1 MKSCCCPVKI
11 EKGSKGNEG
20 PVGSRG
26 PLGYPGIMGVRG
38 LKGEPGCMGNK
49 GEPGII
55 GLKGQKGSAGLD
67 GNSGIK
73 GVAGEAGIGIT
84 DIQSMDNTLEIT
96 YGANDYTV
104 TVGNVKGCDGKQ
116 GIPGNAAAKGD
127 LGPRGLTG
135 LKGDDGSSAYV
146 IPNLNYLSLERSP
159 SLFYKNYF
167 EKYDFFSSISTSW
180 SNMTNRNLQFK
191 TTMAINKDYIKNFY
205 LDLDIEDKKKIIK
218 LLLVSYQTNYKKF
231 VYHSP
236 GVMYCN
242 TYLNSMLVTDPATGM
257 YKLKMGGAYTLGN
270 RTSNL
275 NFIISDYLNNFETFD
290 FEAYFN
296 SASLVDNIIEDTL
309 IVPYNHYF
317 TNLPTYVPT
326 TPPTPSTNIDDYVK
340 QNNNI
345 IAMSNTFLVNIRHIP
360 THSMGPN
367 SITDDK
373 LEFLQNFTG
382 KHRKLERGM
391 LILEIVNPNDNY
403 KVKDVAGDF
412 GISSLSL
419 DKNQAPFYIL
429 IVNYFNYQTGYFT
442 TLDIDLQTPKIYENY
457 SFIGCITKGFKIKGY
472 FDFVN
477 EKIRMSMFFNP
488 IVDIGISPIYCG
500 NLPDDQEDGF
510 DYLKDYI
517 TGSNVPLAC
526 YYNNNNVLFEF
537 IDNLTET
544 TICSNYLKAI
554 SGLYDVDTWS
564 PNLYHLTGMN
574 SNN

>member
-1 MKSCCCPVKI
+1 MKSCSCPVKV

-20 PVGSRG
+20 PMGPRG
-26 PLGYPGIMGVRG
+26 PLGYPGVMGMRG
-38 LKGEPGCMGNK
+38 LKGEPGMLGNK

-55 GLKGQKGSAGLD
+55 GLKGHKGSSGSD

-73 GVAGEAGIGIT
+73 GESGTSGIGIT
-84 DIQSMDNTLEIT
+84 DIQAMGNTLEIT
-96 YGANDYTV
+96 YGSGDITV
-104 TVGNVKGCDGKQ
+104 TVDDVKGVKGCEGIQ
-116 GIPGNAAAKGD
+116 GIPGTASAKGD

-135 LKGDDGSSAYV
+135 LKGDDGSAAYV

-231 VYHSP
+231 VSHSP
-236 GVMYCN
+236 GVIYCN
-242 TYLNSMLVTDPATGM
+242 TYLDSKLVTDPATGI
-257 YKLKMGGAYTLGN
+257 YKLKMGIAYTLGN
-270 RTSNL
+270 RTSDL
-275 NFIISDYLNNFETFD
+275 NFIISDYLNDFETFD
-290 FEAYFN
+290 FEAYFD
-296 SASLVDNIIEDTL
+296 SASLVDNIIDDTL
-309 IVPYNHYF
+309 IVPYNHYLTTF
-317 TNLPTYVPT
+317 P
-326 TPPTPSTNIDDYVK
+326 TPPPPPSADINDYVK
-340 QNNNI
+340 QNSNY
-345 IAMSNTFLVNIRHIP
+345 IAMSNIFLVNIRHIN
-360 THSMGPN
+360 S

-391 LILEIVNPNDNY
+391 LILEIVNPNSNY

-412 GISSLSL
+412 GISSLGL
-419 DKNQAPFYIL
+419 DEDQAPFYVL
-429 IVNYFNYQTGYFT
+429 IVNYFNNQTGYFT

-517 TGSNVPLAC
+517 TGSNVQLAF
-526 YYNNNNVLFEF
+526 YYNHDNVLFEF

-544 TICSNYLKAI
+544 TIDSNYLKAI
-554 SGLYDVDTWS
+554 SGLYDFDTIT
-564 PNLYHLTGMN
+564 PNLYHLTGMI